1 MTLMPES
8 EVDQRLQALPG
19 WQREGTHIRRVYTF
33 GSFKEAMAFVN
44 RVAELAEQADHHP
57 DMLVEYRRVT
67 LTLTSH
73 DVGGL
78 TARDL
83 RLAQKIDA

>member
-1 MTLMPES
+1 MSLMPDA
-8 EVDQRLQALPG
+8 EVDERLARLSG
-19 WQREGTHIRRVYTF
+19 WQREGARIRRVYTF
-33 GSFKEAMAFVN
+33 PGFTEAMAFVN

-57 DMLVEYRRVT
+57 DILVEYSKVT
-67 LTLTSH
+67 LTLSSH

-83 RLAQKIDA
+83 RLAEKIDS

>member
-1 MTLMPES
+1 MTLMPEA
-8 EVDQRLQALPG
+8 EVDERLRTLAG
-19 WQREGTHIRRVYTF
+19 WQREGRHIRKVYSF
-33 GSFKEAMAFVN
+33 GSYADGIAFVN
-44 RVAELAEQADHHP
+44 RVAELAERMDHHP

-83 RLAQKIDA
+83 RLAEAIDS

>member
-1 MTLMPES
+1 MALMPEA
-8 EVDQRLQALPG
+8 EVDRRLAALPG
-19 WQREGTHIRRVYTF
+19 WQREGQRIRKAYAF
-33 GSFKEAMAFVN
+33 DSYLDGIAFVN
-44 RVAELAEQADHHP
+44 RVAALAEKQDHHP

-78 TARDL
+78 SARDL
-83 RLAQKIDA
+83 RLAEAIDS